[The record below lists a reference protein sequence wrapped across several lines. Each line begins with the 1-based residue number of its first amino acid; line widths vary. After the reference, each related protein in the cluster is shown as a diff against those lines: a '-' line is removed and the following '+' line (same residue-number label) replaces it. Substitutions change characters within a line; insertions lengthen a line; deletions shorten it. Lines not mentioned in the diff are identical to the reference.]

1 MKRNMKKLFAMICTM
16 CMLIVTICPEA
27 MAEDSATNESLF
39 TYTSNSSGGITITG
53 FTGNAE
59 YDGEEMGEESLNAI
73 SIPEYIDGQKVTK
86 IGERAFDIEQYPK
99 DPDTGATIANLEAID
114 VIIIPEGVQSIGY
127 RTFYGMQFQQIVL
140 PSTLRLID
148 NCCFQNCS
156 LLEEINIPASVYAIG
171 SQVFDNCCSLIKITV
186 DSSNVTYN
194 SKNNCNAIIK
204 TYKNELI
211 YGCRTTVFPSDITKI
226 GQFAF
231 SGILNS
237 KEGYNPIS
245 ITIPDGVTQIDGYAF
260 SYNSDITEI
269 NLPDSITAIGANA
282 FRGGNLEHV
291 VLPSELTSLE
301 NYVFRDNISLK
312 TIKIGPNVT
321 KFGSMSPFFGC
332 NKSILKLLVV
342 EDSDAATYAK
352 ANGFTYEY
360 YNELSETSC
369 THDYTNQPY
378 IPSGDFRTH
387 YQICKLCSE
396 RSATVSCTLG
406 EVISETIV
414 EPTCN
419 TSGSHTETQKCTLC
433 DAVINNREVND
444 PATRKHDFTSDKYS
458 STGDGKHYNICK
470 VCSYVSDF
478 ESCVA
483 GTPVLGNY
491 TEPTCKNPGTHTET
505 FICTKCNYV
514 MSVNTVVDSPATGD
528 HSYRL
533 YRQGIAGT
541 HYQICE
547 KCASHSTP
555 VSCTPGDLV
564 ISSVVAPTCDKAG
577 SHYEIIQCKLCDY
590 ILMNEKKTD
599 PATGVHNYTDQPYV
613 SSNDGST
620 HYQVC
625 KDCGT
630 PSETENC
637 IAGSPVISNV
647 VPPSCDVPG
656 SHVETTSCICG
667 YVFKTETKID
677 AVLEHNYSTSWSTDG
692 SYHWHKCT
700 NCDAISGKATHTTT
714 TTTTKATTSAN
725 GKITYKCKDCNYIS
739 KTTTISKINNV
750 TLSATSYAYT
760 GSAIKPSVTVKD
772 ANGTTIAA
780 TNYTIAYSNNKN
792 VGKGKVTITFKN
804 NYSGTLTKTFN
815 INPTAT
821 SLTSVAN
828 VTNGIQLKWNKNANA
843 TGYKIYRSTNGAE
856 YKLIKTIT
864 SNATVSYTDTGATTN
879 GNKQQ
884 YKILVYKTV
893 GDYNYCSKYSSVITR
908 YRVTNVTL
916 TVSNAVNGINLKW
929 TQNTKATGYKIY
941 RSTNDGDYKLLKTIT
956 NNTTL
961 SYADT
966 GATTNGNKYRYKV
979 IAYKTVSGTNYNSSF
994 AAKVMYK
1001 LAQPTISSVS
1011 NTAAGK
1017 VTVKWSANSK
1027 ATGYEIKYV
1036 TGSTTKTVKV
1046 TSASTVSKV
1055 LSLLKKGSTYK
1066 ISIRTYKTVS
1076 GTTYY
1081 SAWSSAKS
1089 IKITK

>member
-1 MKRNMKKLFAMICTM
+1 
-16 CMLIVTICPEA
+16 
-27 MAEDSATNESLF
+27 
-39 TYTSNSSGGITITG
+39 
-53 FTGNAE
+53 
-59 YDGEEMGEESLNAI
+59 
-73 SIPEYIDGQKVTK
+73 
-86 IGERAFDIEQYPK
+86 
-99 DPDTGATIANLEAID
+99 
-114 VIIIPEGVQSIGY
+114 
-127 RTFYGMQFQQIVL
+127 MQFQQIVL

-148 NCCFQNCS
+148 NYCFQNCS
-156 LLEEINIPASVYAIG
+156 LLEEINIPASVYSIG

-194 SKNNCNAIIK
+194 SKNNCNAIIR

-282 FRGGNLEHV
+282 FRGAENLEHV

-444 PATRKHDFTSDKYS
+444 PATRKHDFTSDKYI
-458 STGDGKHYNICK
+458 STGYGKHFNRCK
-470 VCSYVSDF
+470 VCSYDSNL

-483 GTPVLGNY
+483 GAPVLGNY
-491 TEPTCKNPGTHTET
+491 TEPTCKDPGTHTET

-533 YRQGIAGT
+533 YRQGIDGT

-577 SHYEIIQCKLCDY
+577 SHYEIIQCKLCNY

-599 PATGVHNYTDQPYV
+599 PATGV
-613 SSNDGST
+613 
-620 HYQVC
+620 
-625 KDCGT
+625 
-630 PSETENC
+630 
-637 IAGSPVISNV
+637 
-647 VPPSCDVPG
+647 
-656 SHVETTSCICG
+656 
-667 YVFKTETKID
+667 
-677 AVLEHNYSTSWSTDG
+677 HNYSTSWSTDG

-700 NCDAISGKATHTTT
+700 NCDAISGKAAHTTT

-792 VGKGKVTITFKN
+792 VGKGNVTITFKN

-821 SLTSVAN
+821 SFTSVAN
-828 VTNGIQLKWNKNANA
+828 VTNGIQLKWNKNVNA
-843 TGYKIYRSTNGAE
+843 TGYKIYRSTNE
-856 YKLIKTIT
+856 
-864 SNATVSYTDTGATTN
+864 
-879 GNKQQ
+879 
-884 YKILVYKTV
+884 
-893 GDYNYCSKYSSVITR
+893 
-908 YRVTNVTL
+908 
-916 TVSNAVNGINLKW
+916 
-929 TQNTKATGYKIY
+929 
-941 RSTNDGDYKLLKTIT
+941 GDYKLLKTIT

-961 SYADT
+961 SYSDT

-979 IAYKTVSGTNYNSSF
+979 IAYKTVGGTNYNSLF

-1001 LAQPTISSVS
+1001 LTQPTISSVS